1 MIYQYECVD
10 DPSDRIELIRPMA
23 KPPKL
28 TVRRKGKTYR
38 RVFQLPG
45 IAVKGPA
52 TGAKG
57 YVSWNIDP
65 YHPMAPRHLDVP
77 GLPKG
82 ICAFES
88 QRERQEFEAKTK
100 DSNCPYVLD
109 P

>member
-1 MIYQYECVD
+1 MIYPYENVA
-10 DPSDRIELIRPMA
+10 DPSDRIEVTRPMA

-28 TVRRKGKTYR
+28 TLRRQGKVYR
-38 RVFQLPG
+38 RVFALPG
-45 IAVKGPA
+45 ITIKGPS

-65 YHPMAPRHLDVP
+65 YHPLAPRHLDVP

-82 ICAFES
+82 MVAFES

-100 DSNCPYVLD
+100 DTSCPYILD